1 MSQRSVTHAT
11 FTIERT
17 YPAAPSR
24 VFNAFAD
31 PKVKTRWFGAP
42 DDWENIEV
50 AMDFRVGG
58 REVSNGGP
66 RGGPVHYFNALYQ
79 DIIPN
84 ERIVF
89 TYDMHLDQTRISV
102 SLTTIEFKPSGSGTR
117 LVFTEQGAFLDGFD
131 DPAGREHG
139 FGVLLDQLGAELARQ
154 STDA

>member
-31 PKVKTRWFGAP
+31 PKIKARWFGAP
-42 DDWENIEV
+42 KEWEVGEV
-50 AMDFRVGG
+50 SVDFRVGG
-58 REVSNGGP
+58 REVNSGGP
-66 RGGPVHYFNALYQ
+66 KGGALHFFDCRYQ

-84 ERIVF
+84 ERIIYS
-89 TYDMHLDQTRISV
+89 YDMHLDDTRISV
-102 SLTTIEFKPSGSGTR
+102 SLTTIEFRPSGSGTH

-131 DPAGREHG
+131 GADGREHG
-139 FGVLLDQLGAELARQ
+139 TRQLLDQLGAELARQ
-154 STDA
+154 AADA